1 LGGVSDY
8 FALNNQTGAIMIDQ
22 SIDFNKSIG
31 IKIKN
36 RRLELKLTQSKLA
49 KRINVTFQ
57 QIQKYEKGSNGTSA
71 YRLWEISKALR
82 VSMSYFF
89 PTPMLPNFT
98 IVTHEEILQDKNLNL
113 SPKHWIEKKKDRSLE
128 EPLVLTKEM
137 EVK

>member
-1 LGGVSDY
+1 
-8 FALNNQTGAIMIDQ
+8 MIDQ

-137 EVK
+137 EVKWLKLE

>member
-1 LGGVSDY
+1 
-8 FALNNQTGAIMIDQ
+8 MKDQ
-22 SIDFNKSIG
+22 SFDFNKSIG

-98 IVTHEEILQDKNLNL
+98 TVTHEEILQDKNLNL

-137 EVK
+137 EIK

>member
-1 LGGVSDY
+1 
-8 FALNNQTGAIMIDQ
+8 MIDQ

-98 IVTHEEILQDKNLNL
+98 TVTNEEILQDKNLNL

-137 EVK
+137 EIKWLK

>member
-1 LGGVSDY
+1 MI
-8 FALNNQTGAIMIDQ
+8 NTQTE
-22 SIDFNKSIG
+22 FNKSIG
-31 IKIKN
+31 IKIKK
-36 RRLELKLTQSKLA
+36 RRLELKKTQTWLA
-49 KRINVTFQ
+49 KKINVTFQ

-82 VSMSYFF
+82 VSMTYFF

-98 IVTHEEILQDKNLNL
+98 TVTHEEISQDKNLNL

-137 EVK
+137 EIK

>member
-1 LGGVSDY
+1 
-8 FALNNQTGAIMIDQ
+8 MKDQ

>member
-1 LGGVSDY
+1 
-8 FALNNQTGAIMIDQ
+8 MIDQ

-113 SPKHWIEKKKDRSLE
+113 SPKHWIENKKDRSLE

>member
-1 LGGVSDY
+1 
-8 FALNNQTGAIMIDQ
+8 MIDQ
-22 SIDFNKSIG
+22 SFDFNKSIG

-98 IVTHEEILQDKNLNL
+98 TVTHEEILQDKNLNL

-137 EVK
+137 EIK

>member
-1 LGGVSDY
+1 
-8 FALNNQTGAIMIDQ
+8 MIDQ

-98 IVTHEEILQDKNLNL
+98 TVSHEEILQDKNLNL

>member
-1 LGGVSDY
+1 
-8 FALNNQTGAIMIDQ
+8 MIDQ

-98 IVTHEEILQDKNLNL
+98 TVTHEEILQDKNLNL

>member
-1 LGGVSDY
+1 
-8 FALNNQTGAIMIDQ
+8 MIDQ

-98 IVTHEEILQDKNLNL
+98 TVTHEEILQDKNLNL
-113 SPKHWIEKKKDRSLE
+113 K

-137 EVK
+137 EIK

>member
-1 LGGVSDY
+1 
-8 FALNNQTGAIMIDQ
+8 MIDQ

-98 IVTHEEILQDKNLNL
+98 TVTHEEILQDKNLNL

-137 EVK
+137 EIK

>member
-1 LGGVSDY
+1 
-8 FALNNQTGAIMIDQ
+8 MIDQ

-57 QIQKYEKGSNGTSA
+57 QIQKYEKGSNRTSA

-98 IVTHEEILQDKNLNL
+98 TVTHEEILQDKNLNL

-137 EVK
+137 EIK

>member
-1 LGGVSDY
+1 
-8 FALNNQTGAIMIDQ
+8 MIDQ
-22 SIDFNKSIG
+22 SIDFNKLIG

-98 IVTHEEILQDKNLNL
+98 TVSHEEILQDKNLNL

>member
-1 LGGVSDY
+1 
-8 FALNNQTGAIMIDQ
+8 MIDQ
-22 SIDFNKSIG
+22 SIDFNKSIR

-98 IVTHEEILQDKNLNL
+98 TVTHEEILQDKNLNL

-137 EVK
+137 EIK

>member
-1 LGGVSDY
+1 EDNIIFNQSLG
-8 FALNNQTGAIMIDQ
+8 
-22 SIDFNKSIG
+22 K
-31 IKIKN
+31 KIKS
-36 RRLELKLTQSKLA
+36 RRLELKKTQTWLA
-49 KRINVTFQ
+49 KKLGVTFQ

-98 IVTHEEILQDKNLNL
+98 TVTHEEILQDKNLNL
-113 SPKHWIEKKKDRSLE
+113 K

-137 EVK
+137 EIK

>member
-1 LGGVSDY
+1 
-8 FALNNQTGAIMIDQ
+8 MIDQ

-98 IVTHEEILQDKNLNL
+98 TVTHEEILQDKNLNL

-137 EVK
+137 EVKWLK

>member
-1 LGGVSDY
+1 
-8 FALNNQTGAIMIDQ
+8 MIDQ

-98 IVTHEEILQDKNLNL
+98 TVSHEEILQDKNLNL

-137 EVK
+137 EIK